1 MKIDK
6 WTFRY
11 LSYSTIFN
19 KGRSPRCP
27 GRGLGPPPGI
37 SAGAWS
43 PGSEP
48 SALEEWGGE
57 MGRPKQCGQSRC
69 TLSIHFAFE
78 IQESFGLLPLH
89 LTRLTTVRCIG
100 NLSKCIVSVWA
111 SWFPLATVT
120 AVGNALLWPNSQQ
133 TKAQKAKPM
142 DLKARIIN
150 ERDDFILVYKIVRRN
165 VLKGLSMRRRSIRK
179 QNNSSSSRL

>member
-1 MKIDK
+1 MLPQFTGGQAARPAKVISELLDSSLQSVPRA
-6 WTFRY
+6 FRCRRWE
-11 LSYSTIFN
+11 SYEREDVNSPLQFFHLKFKN
-19 KGRSPRCP
+19 RSVC
-27 GRGLGPPPGI
+27 LLCVWL
-37 SAGAWS
+37 AW
-43 PGSEP
+43 
-48 SALEEWGGE
+48 
-57 MGRPKQCGQSRC
+57 RRN
-69 TLSIHFAFE
+69 
-78 IQESFGLLPLH
+78 
-89 LTRLTTVRCIG
+89 G
-100 NLSKCIVSVWA
+100 NLSKCNVSIWA

-150 ERDDFILVYKIVRRN
+150 ERDNFILVYKIVRRN